1 MQAKQF
7 WDKMAGKY
15 DKKSLRKYQKAYEDT
30 IEISRKYLR
39 SHDRMLDFA
48 CGTGITTIALAP
60 SVQHV
65 TAIDISGEMIRL
77 AKDKA
82 TVNGI
87 DNITFKATT
96 IRDKDL
102 ENGSF
107 DVITAFNVLHGL
119 EDVNGS
125 LNRIWEL
132 LRAGGIF
139 LSVTDCLGEKRT
151 MQSILY
157 AVLSR
162 MGVIPKINPF
172 KRIDLVNMI
181 TSRGFTVIEEENL
194 YASPPN
200 CYLAARKTG
209 S

>member
-181 TSRGFTVIEEENL
+181 TSRGFALIEEENL